1 MKSVLITF
9 SGIDGSG
16 KSTQIEK
23 LRSYIEAEAAPVRLL
38 AFWDHVAVFR
48 NARSSFSRLVL
59 ESDGGVGSPERPA
72 ARRDKNLQTWPLF
85 LGRSLLDL
93 LDVFNLSRVV
103 KRQKAKGG
111 VVIFDRYIYDQL
123 AALPMDRWWARAF
136 ARVLLRIAPRPDLS
150 FLLDAI
156 PEAARERKPEYPLEF
171 MHKYRSSYL
180 ELRNIAGMQLIPA
193 SDVEDVHR
201 TIVERFNH
209 HLASRSPQQAVAS
222 AVIA

>member
-23 LRSYIEAEAAPVRLL
+23 LRGYIEAEGIAVRLL

-48 NARSSFSRLVL
+48 NARSAFSRHIL
-59 ESDGGVGSPERPA
+59 ESDGGVGSPECPA
-72 ARRDKNLQTWPLF
+72 TRRDKNLQTWPLF
-85 LGRSLLDL
+85 AGRSLLHL
-93 LDVFNLSRVV
+93 LDVLNLSRVV

-123 AALPMDRWWARAF
+123 AALPMDRGWARAF
-136 ARVLLRIAPRPDLS
+136 ARGLLRIAPRPDLS
-150 FLLDAI
+150 YLLDAI
-156 PEAARERKPEYPLEF
+156 PEAARERKPEYPLDF

-180 ELRNIAGMQLIPA
+180 ELCNITGMELIPA
-193 SDVEDVHR
+193 SDVEEVHR
-201 TIVERFNH
+201 HIVERFHH
-209 HLASRSPQQAVAS
+209 HLAKARSQQEVAS

>member
-23 LRSYIEAEAAPVRLL
+23 LRSYVEAEGIPVRLL

-48 NARSSFSRLVL
+48 HMRSGFSRHVMQ
-59 ESDGGVGSPERPA
+59 SDGSVGSPERPA
-72 ARRDKNLQTWPLF
+72 VRRDKNLQIWALF
-85 LGRSLLDL
+85 LGRALLHL
-93 LDVFNLSRVV
+93 LDVVSLSRVV
-103 KRQKAKGG
+103 KKQRTQAG
-111 VVIFDRYIYDQL
+111 VIIFDRYIYDQL
-123 AALPMDRWWARAF
+123 AALPIDRWWAGAF

-150 FLLDAI
+150 YLLDAI
-156 PEAARERKPEYPLEF
+156 PEAARDRKPEYPLEF

-180 ELRNIAGMQLIPA
+180 ELRNIVSMELIPA

-201 TIVERFNH
+201 NIVERFNH
-209 HLASRSPQQAVAS
+209 YLAGSPPEPAVAS
-222 AVIA
+222 TVIA